1 MFYFYRSI
9 TSIFSFVF
17 KIIIYIR
24 KLLGKEDK
32 SRFRE
37 KINSN
42 YYNIKKIEEKK
53 LAWFHC
59 ASIGEMKSIAPI
71 AHYLAKERGM
81 QVLVTTLTLSSSK
94 LFPTVFNKDL
104 IFHR

>member
-17 KIIIYIR
+17 KIIIFIK
-24 KLLGKEDK
+24 KLLGKAHK

-37 KINSN
+37 KINSD

-53 LAWFHC
+53 LAWFHW
-59 ASIGEMKSIAPI
+59 
-71 AHYLAKERGM
+71 
-81 QVLVTTLTLSSSK
+81 QV
-94 LFPTVFNKDL
+94 
-104 IFHR
+104 

>member
-9 TSIFSFVF
+9 TSIFFSFVF

-24 KLLGKEDK
+24 KILGKEDK

-42 YYNIKKIEEKK
+42 FFNIKKIEEK
-53 LAWFHC
+53 
-59 ASIGEMKSIAPI
+59 
-71 AHYLAKERGM
+71 
-81 QVLVTTLTLSSSK
+81 
-94 LFPTVFNKDL
+94 N
-104 IFHR
+104 

>member
-24 KLLGKEDK
+24 KILGKEDK

-42 YYNIKKIEEKK
+42 YYNIKKIK
-53 LAWFHC
+53 
-59 ASIGEMKSIAPI
+59 IA
-71 AHYLAKERGM
+71 RG
-81 QVLVTTLTLSSSK
+81 LCPTSSLRK
-94 LFPTVFNKDL
+94 AEDELL
-104 IFHR
+104 IMNY